1 MDPAI
6 AASGIGRRGMTV
18 IAIACFCIAAYLY
31 FPLPPKKLTHQ
42 TSVAVDDIPRPET
55 RLASNSEILRALEII
70 RLGISSGMT
79 ISDAL
84 GFAQQRAPVAAAREL
99 EEVLKQFNLGFP
111 ITRGLQ
117 QIATNNPRWQPISD
131 TLITS
136 LNSGSSV
143 SEQLADV
150 EFVLQSS
157 IDTEKLK
164 RIKSVA
170 VKSVL
175 PLGLCFLPAFI
186 LLAVIPIVAGLLTG
200 IAG

>member
-1 MDPAI
+1 MKFLAI
-6 AASGIGRRGMTV
+6 L
-18 IAIACFCIAAYLY
+18 CFCIAAYLY
-31 FPLPPKKLTHQ
+31 FPPPQRKLSKDPPLEKQIEIAAEVRT
-42 TSVAVDDIPRPET
+42 AAIPEV
-55 RLASNSEILRALEII
+55 LQALEII

-84 GFAQQRAPVAAAREL
+84 EYAQKHSPRAASQEL
-99 EEVLKQFNLGFP
+99 EQALNQFRVGFP
-111 ITRGLQ
+111 LSRGLEE
-117 QIATNNPRWQPISD
+117 IAIANPGWRSISD
-131 TLITS
+131 ALITS
-136 LNSGSSV
+136 LHSGSPITD
-143 SEQLADV
+143 QLADV

-186 LLAVIPIVAGLLTG
+186 LLAVIPIVAGLIGG
-200 IAG
+200 ITK

>member
-1 MDPAI
+1 MK
-6 AASGIGRRGMTV
+6 T
-18 IAIACFCIAAYLY
+18 IAILCICIATYLY
-31 FPLPPKKLTHQ
+31 FPLPQRKSDKSPSIES
-42 TSVAVDDIPRPET
+42 SVEPDTAGGA
-55 RLASNSEILRALEII
+55 ASSSEILQALEIV

-84 GFAQQRAPVAAAREL
+84 QYAQKHSPRAASQEL
-99 EEVLKQFNLGFP
+99 EQGLNQFRMGFP
-111 ITRGLQ
+111 LFRGLEE
-117 QIATNNPRWQPISD
+117 IAIRNPGWRSISD

-136 LNSGSSV
+136 LYSGSSITD
-143 SEQLADV
+143 QLADV

-157 IDTEKLK
+157 MDTEKLK

-186 LLAVIPIVAGLLTG
+186 LLAVVPIVAGLMSG
-200 IAG
+200 IVQ

>member
-1 MDPAI
+1 MKTFA
-6 AASGIGRRGMTV
+6 
-18 IAIACFCIAAYLY
+18 FLCICSAAYLY
-31 FPLPPKKLTHQ
+31 FPSPQRKLSKDPPLEKQIEIAAEVRT
-42 TSVAVDDIPRPET
+42 AAIPEV
-55 RLASNSEILRALEII
+55 LQALEII

-84 GFAQQRAPVAAAREL
+84 EYAQKHSPRAASQEL
-99 EEVLKQFNLGFP
+99 EQALNQFRVGFP
-111 ITRGLQ
+111 LSRGLEE
-117 QIATNNPRWQPISD
+117 IAIANPVWRSISD
-131 TLITS
+131 ALVTS
-136 LNSGSSV
+136 LYSGSPITD
-143 SEQLADV
+143 QLADV

-186 LLAVIPIVAGLLTG
+186 LLAVIPIVAGLIGG
-200 IAG
+200 ITQ

>member
-1 MDPAI
+1 MLAI
-6 AASGIGRRGMTV
+6 MCI
-18 IAIACFCIAAYLY
+18 CIAAYLY
-31 FPLPPKKLTHQ
+31 FPLPQRKSFEIP
-42 TSVAVDDIPRPET
+42 TSEPQEKVET
-55 RLASNSEILRALEII
+55 TSQIASSSEILQALGII
-70 RLGISSGMT
+70 RLGVSSGMT

-84 GFAQQRAPVAAAREL
+84 QYAQKHSSQAASLEL
-99 EEVLKQFNLGFP
+99 EQVSNQFHMGIPLS
-111 ITRGLQ
+111 RGLEEMA
-117 QIATNNPRWQPISD
+117 IINPGWRSISD

-136 LNSGSSV
+136 LHSGSPISD
-143 SEQLADV
+143 QLTDV

-186 LLAVIPIVAGLLTG
+186 LLAVIPIVAGLIGG
-200 IAG
+200 ITR

>member
-1 MDPAI
+1 MKTLAI
-6 AASGIGRRGMTV
+6 LCIWLAA
-18 IAIACFCIAAYLY
+18 FLY
-31 FPLPPKKLTHQ
+31 FPLPQRKLP
-42 TSVAVDDIPRPET
+42 TSTALEPQAEIATVERVAT
-55 RLASNSEILRALEII
+55 MTEILQSLEII

-84 GFAQQRAPVAAAREL
+84 QYAQKHSPQTASQEL
-99 EEVLKQFNLGFP
+99 EQGVKQFQMGFP
-111 ITRGLQ
+111 LSRGLDE
-117 QIATNNPRWQPISD
+117 IAISNPGWRSVSD

-136 LNSGSSV
+136 LHSGNPITD
-143 SEQLADV
+143 QLADV
-150 EFVLQSS
+150 ELVLQSS

-186 LLAVIPIVAGLLTG
+186 LLAVIPTVAGLIGG
-200 IAG
+200 ITQ

>member
-1 MDPAI
+1 MKFLAI
-6 AASGIGRRGMTV
+6 L
-18 IAIACFCIAAYLY
+18 CFCIAAYLY
-31 FPLPPKKLTHQ
+31 FPPPQRKLSKDPPLEKQIEIAAEVRT
-42 TSVAVDDIPRPET
+42 AAIPEV
-55 RLASNSEILRALEII
+55 LQALEII

-84 GFAQQRAPVAAAREL
+84 EYAQNHSPRAASQEL
-99 EEVLKQFNLGFP
+99 EQALNQFRVGFP
-111 ITRGLQ
+111 LSRGLEE
-117 QIATNNPRWQPISD
+117 IAILNPGWRSISD
-131 TLITS
+131 ALITS
-136 LNSGSSV
+136 LHSGSSITD
-143 SEQLADV
+143 QLADV

-186 LLAVIPIVAGLLTG
+186 LLAVIPIVAGLIGG
-200 IAG
+200 ITQ